1 MKNNQNISKPH
12 FIVDK
17 KELLNEVNAD
27 FLSELRK
34 KTLQFGDFNFEE
46 DVWYCSKYHNDSRT
60 NGVYTIYFYKTPQKY
75 KEITKYFALIYDVAI
90 STINEKVQCLN
101 HFYKF
106 LENEY
111 PEMQISRVNQKIFG
125 EFVDYLA
132 LIDIGERTKDKTFQA
147 AKTFFQ
153 TMHNFEEIPYFDLRD
168 TPNPFGR
175 KNRKKSLANRIIP
188 IDDLK
193 KLDEFIY
200 RRYDIP
206 LVFRTYYWILRT
218 YPNRHS
224 EVASIRKDCL
234 TSMQGHYLLRIPS
247 TKTNGGYPMPEIKA
261 IPLAYNGHS
270 KYIIEL
276 IREQQ
281 KQVEIL
287 RDSIPLNQY
296 YKHCYN
302 FLFIHQM
309 FNLKIDDG
317 NLIVDYDYTYPGST
331 KDSRLLYPLTE
342 RLMNKHLGVISK
354 YLNIDDE
361 IPITTHRFRHNAIS
375 DRRNFGY
382 TREQTMQLTD
392 HKSSTMHEVYYH
404 QDRERHIEAFK
415 EIENKLINFSEVPV
429 LFHGKVMNIDN
440 PMIEKALL
448 KKGMEQHLINRL
460 KKPGFRTI
468 GVCGELTSGDCNPKG
483 TAFQYECYGCDWFIP
498 SGDNLDDYK
507 EDYEFWS
514 KVRDNSQ
521 DDPKRIAVYENAVRN
536 MALLN
541 RIISICMGSIE
552 TYKDSIGKLIIDNP
566 RYDSQLR

>member
-1 MKNNQNISKPH
+1 MNNQNISKAH

-46 DVWYCSKYHNDSRT
+46 DVWYCSKYHNDSRV
-60 NGVYTIYFYKTPQKY
+60 NGIYTIYFYKTPLKY
-75 KEITKYFALIYDVAI
+75 KEITKYFALLYGGAI
-90 STINEKVQCLN
+90 STKNEKVQYIN

-106 LENEY
+106 LEYEY
-111 PEMQISRVNQKIFG
+111 PKMSISQVSQKIFG
-125 EFVDYLA
+125 KFVDYLT
-132 LIDIGERTKDKTFQA
+132 LIELGKRSKDKALQA
-147 AKTFFQ
+147 AKIFFE
-153 TMHNFEEIPYFDLRD
+153 TMHNFEEVPYLNLKN
-168 TPNPFGR
+168 TPNPFS
-175 KNRKKSLANRIIP
+175 KNRKKSLVNRIIP
-188 IDDLK
+188 INDLK

-200 RRYDIP
+200 QMNEIP

-234 TSMQGHYLLRIPS
+234 TSMQEHYLLRIPS
-247 TKTNGGYPMPEIKA
+247 TKTNGGYPVPEIKA
-261 IPLAYNGHS
+261 IPMAYSGHS

-296 YKHCYN
+296 YKHCYD

-309 FNLKIDDG
+309 FNLRIDNG
-317 NLIVDYDYTYPGST
+317 KLIVDYDYKYPGST
-331 KDSRLLYPLTE
+331 KDSRLLFPLTE

-354 YLNIDDE
+354 YLNIDGGVA
-361 IPITTHRFRHNAIS
+361 ITTHRFRHNAIS

-392 HKSSTMHEVYYH
+392 HKSSTMHEIYYH
-404 QDRERHIEAFK
+404 QDRERHIEVFK

-429 LFHGKVMNIDN
+429 LFQGKVMNIDN

-460 KKPGFRTI
+460 KKPGGRTI

-498 SGDNLDDYK
+498 SGDSIDDYK

-521 DDPKRIAVYENAVRN
+521 DDHKRIAVYENAVRN

-541 RIISICMGSIE
+541 RIISICMDSIE
-552 TYKDSIGKLIIDNP
+552 THKENMGKLIINNS
-566 RYDSQLR
+566 RLNNQLR